1 MKKKFVSSV
10 LLAAMVFGSSSA
22 FAADTDLPVLIS
34 SAPSAEETIV
44 GVPQISVDG
53 NAVDLSKLNVSQ
65 YMYTENDNTLVPLRA
80 VAEKTGYKVDWNEA
94 DNSVS
99 VNNDEWEVVLEIG
112 VDSYFGVT
120 KIKDAVGMTAPQT
133 YGTAPKII
141 DDTTYV
147 PAKMFEL
154 MGYDFSSVGQY
165 ASFTKAGAN
174 DNNAVQIPNPLVEY
188 KTVDEAKNTLSF
200 DAPVPTF
207 VPDGYKIDYVGTIAG
222 ETLQIFYKN
231 GKNEI
236 VFRTEKSESDDIS
249 GVYETYERVE
259 NADINGITAVLKG
272 SGEKINIA
280 VFKNGASAYSVYSP
294 DGLVKDEIIK
304 IIGSI

>member
-80 VAEKTGYKVDWNEA
+80 VAEKMGYKVDWNEA

-165 ASFTKAGAN
+165 ASFTKTGAN

-236 VFRTEKSESDDIS
+236 VFRAAKGSDDIS
-249 GVYETYERVE
+249 GDCNMYKNTKTVSVNGTDAKYRENGETS
-259 NADINGITAVLKG
+259 GAVWTKDGLT
-272 SGEKINIA
+272 
-280 VFKNGASAYSVYSP
+280 FSVYADTVISEK
-294 DGLVKDEIIK
+294 DASDIIASVK
-304 IIGSI
+304 

>member
-1 MKKKFVSSV
+1 
-10 LLAAMVFGSSSA
+10 MVFGSSSA

-80 VAEKTGYKVDWNEA
+80 VAEKMGYKVDWNEA

-236 VFRTEKSESDDIS
+236 VFRAAKGSDDIS
-249 GVYETYERVE
+249 GDYNVYKNTKTVSVNGTDAKYRENGETS
-259 NADINGITAVLKG
+259 GAVWTKDGLT
-272 SGEKINIA
+272 
-280 VFKNGASAYSVYSP
+280 FSVYADTVISEK
-294 DGLVKDEIIK
+294 DASDIIASVK
-304 IIGSI
+304 

>member
-80 VAEKTGYKVDWNEA
+80 VAEKMGYKVDWNEA

-236 VFRTEKSESDDIS
+236 VFRAAKGSDDIS
-249 GVYETYERVE
+249 GDYNVYKNTKTVSVNGTDAKYRENGETS
-259 NADINGITAVLKG
+259 GAVWTKDGLT
-272 SGEKINIA
+272 
-280 VFKNGASAYSVYSP
+280 FSVYADTVISEK
-294 DGLVKDEIIK
+294 DASDIIASVK
-304 IIGSI
+304 

>member
-10 LLAAMVFGSSSA
+10 LLTAMVFGSSSA

-44 GVPQISVDG
+44 VVPQISVDG
-53 NAVDLSKLNVSQ
+53 NAVDLSKLDVSQ

-80 VAEKTGYKVDWNEA
+80 VAEKMGYKVDWNEA

-174 DNNAVQIPNPLVEY
+174 NNNAVQIPNPLVEY

-236 VFRTEKSESDDIS
+236 VFRAAKGSDDIS
-249 GVYETYERVE
+249 GDYNVYKDTKTVSVNGTDAKYRENGETS
-259 NADINGITAVLKG
+259 GAVWTKDGLT
-272 SGEKINIA
+272 
-280 VFKNGASAYSVYSP
+280 FSVYADTVISEK
-294 DGLVKDEIIK
+294 DASDIIASVK
-304 IIGSI
+304 

>member
-80 VAEKTGYKVDWNEA
+80 VAEKMGYKVDWNEA

-133 YGTAPKII
+133 YSTAPKII

-165 ASFTKAGAN
+165 ASFTKTGAN

-236 VFRTEKSESDDIS
+236 VFRAAKGSDDIS
-249 GVYETYERVE
+249 GDCNMYKNTKTVSVNGTDAKYRENGETS
-259 NADINGITAVLKG
+259 GAVWTKDGLT
-272 SGEKINIA
+272 
-280 VFKNGASAYSVYSP
+280 FSVYADTVISEK
-294 DGLVKDEIIK
+294 DASDIIASVK
-304 IIGSI
+304 

>member
-53 NAVDLSKLNVSQ
+53 NAVDLSKLDVSQ

-80 VAEKTGYKVDWNEA
+80 VAEKMGYKVDWNEA

-174 DNNAVQIPNPLVEY
+174 NNNAVQIPNPLVEY

-236 VFRTEKSESDDIS
+236 VFRAAKGSDDIS
-249 GVYETYERVE
+249 GDCNVYKNTKTVSVNGTDAKYRENGETS
-259 NADINGITAVLKG
+259 GAVWTKDGLT
-272 SGEKINIA
+272 
-280 VFKNGASAYSVYSP
+280 FSVYADTVISEK
-294 DGLVKDEIIK
+294 DASDIIASVK
-304 IIGSI
+304 

>member
-1 MKKKFVSSV
+1 
-10 LLAAMVFGSSSA
+10 
-22 FAADTDLPVLIS
+22 
-34 SAPSAEETIV
+34 
-44 GVPQISVDG
+44 
-53 NAVDLSKLNVSQ
+53 
-65 YMYTENDNTLVPLRA
+65 MYTENDNTLVPLRA
-80 VAEKTGYKVDWNEA
+80 VAEKMGYKVDWNEA

-236 VFRTEKSESDDIS
+236 VFRAAKGSDDIS
-249 GVYETYERVE
+249 GDYNVYKNTKTEHTADRNLQTERKS
-259 NADINGITAVLKG
+259 DRKGRKQAVRRK
-272 SGEKINIA
+272 KH
-280 VFKNGASAYSVYSP
+280 SVRRAKAF
-294 DGLVKDEIIK
+294 G
-304 IIGSI
+304 

>member
-1 MKKKFVSSV
+1 MKKKIVSSV

-80 VAEKTGYKVDWNEA
+80 VAEKMGYKVDWNEA

-236 VFRTEKSESDDIS
+236 VFRAAKGSDDIS
-249 GVYETYERVE
+249 GDCNVYKNTKTVSVNGTDAKYRENGETS
-259 NADINGITAVLKG
+259 GAVWTKDGLT
-272 SGEKINIA
+272 
-280 VFKNGASAYSVYSP
+280 FSVYADTVISEK
-294 DGLVKDEIIK
+294 DASDIIASVK
-304 IIGSI
+304 

>member
-22 FAADTDLPVLIS
+22 LAADTDLPVLIS

-80 VAEKTGYKVDWNEA
+80 VAEKMGYKVDWNEA

-99 VNNDEWEVVLEIG
+99 VNNDEWDVVLEIG

-236 VFRTEKSESDDIS
+236 VFRAAKGSDDIS
-249 GVYETYERVE
+249 GDCNVYKNTKTVSVNGTDAKYRENGETS
-259 NADINGITAVLKG
+259 GAVWTKDGLT
-272 SGEKINIA
+272 
-280 VFKNGASAYSVYSP
+280 FSVYADTVISEK
-294 DGLVKDEIIK
+294 DASDIIASVK
-304 IIGSI
+304 

>member
-1 MKKKFVSSV
+1 
-10 LLAAMVFGSSSA
+10 
-22 FAADTDLPVLIS
+22 
-34 SAPSAEETIV
+34 
-44 GVPQISVDG
+44 
-53 NAVDLSKLNVSQ
+53 
-65 YMYTENDNTLVPLRA
+65 MYTENDNTLVPLRA
-80 VAEKTGYKVDWNEA
+80 VAEKMGYKVDWNEA

-236 VFRTEKSESDDIS
+236 VFRAAKGSDDIS
-249 GVYETYERVE
+249 GDYNVYKNTKTVSVNGTDAKYRENGETS
-259 NADINGITAVLKG
+259 GAVWTKDGLT
-272 SGEKINIA
+272 
-280 VFKNGASAYSVYSP
+280 FSVYADTVISEK
-294 DGLVKDEIIK
+294 DASDIIASVK
-304 IIGSI
+304 

>member
-1 MKKKFVSSV
+1 
-10 LLAAMVFGSSSA
+10 MVFGSSSA

-80 VAEKTGYKVDWNEA
+80 VAEKMGYKVDWNEA

-120 KIKDAVGMTAPQT
+120 KIKDAVGMTTPQT

-236 VFRTEKSESDDIS
+236 VFRAAKGSDDIS
-249 GVYETYERVE
+249 GDYNVYKNTKTVSVNGTDAKYRENGETS
-259 NADINGITAVLKG
+259 GAVWTKDGLT
-272 SGEKINIA
+272 
-280 VFKNGASAYSVYSP
+280 FSVYADTVISEK
-294 DGLVKDEIIK
+294 DASDIIASVK
-304 IIGSI
+304 

>member
-1 MKKKFVSSV
+1 
-10 LLAAMVFGSSSA
+10 MVFGSSSA

-80 VAEKTGYKVDWNEA
+80 VAEKMGYKVDWNEA

-236 VFRTEKSESDDIS
+236 VFRAAKGSDDIS
-249 GVYETYERVE
+249 GDCNVYKNTKTVSVNGTDAKYRENGETS
-259 NADINGITAVLKG
+259 GAVWTKDGLT
-272 SGEKINIA
+272 
-280 VFKNGASAYSVYSP
+280 FSVYADTVISEK
-294 DGLVKDEIIK
+294 DASDIIASVK
-304 IIGSI
+304 

>member
-1 MKKKFVSSV
+1 
-10 LLAAMVFGSSSA
+10 MVFGSSSA

-53 NAVDLSKLNVSQ
+53 NAVDLSKLDVSQ

-80 VAEKTGYKVDWNEA
+80 VAEKMGYKVDWNEA

-174 DNNAVQIPNPLVEY
+174 NNNAVQIPNPLVEY

-236 VFRTEKSESDDIS
+236 VFRAAKGSDDIS
-249 GVYETYERVE
+249 GDCNVYKNTKTVSVNGTDAKYRENGETS
-259 NADINGITAVLKG
+259 GAVWTKDGLT
-272 SGEKINIA
+272 
-280 VFKNGASAYSVYSP
+280 FSVYADTVISEK
-294 DGLVKDEIIK
+294 DASDIIASVK
-304 IIGSI
+304 

>member
-80 VAEKTGYKVDWNEA
+80 VAEKMGYKVDWNEA

-120 KIKDAVGMTAPQT
+120 KIKDAVGMTVPQT

-236 VFRTEKSESDDIS
+236 VFRAAKGSDDIS
-249 GVYETYERVE
+249 GDCNVYKNTKTVSVNGTDAKYRENGETS
-259 NADINGITAVLKG
+259 GAVWTNDGLT
-272 SGEKINIA
+272 
-280 VFKNGASAYSVYSP
+280 FSVYADTVISEK
-294 DGLVKDEIIK
+294 DASDIIASVK
-304 IIGSI
+304 

>member
-1 MKKKFVSSV
+1 
-10 LLAAMVFGSSSA
+10 MVFGSSSA

-80 VAEKTGYKVDWNEA
+80 VAEKMGYKVDWNEA

-236 VFRTEKSESDDIS
+236 VFRAAKGSDDIS
-249 GVYETYERVE
+249 GDCNVYRNTKTVSVNGTDAKYRE
-259 NADINGITAVLKG
+259 NGEASGAVWTKDGLT
-272 SGEKINIA
+272 
-280 VFKNGASAYSVYSP
+280 FSVYADTVISEK
-294 DGLVKDEIIK
+294 DASDIIASVK
-304 IIGSI
+304 